1 MHSNPHHPDTNPGPL
16 HRRIYGR
23 FLRLLPLEVR
33 EQYGR
38 DMTAAFEA
46 YYQRERSHRSAH
58 ETLSIW
64 FHAIVDVLRASV
76 MFRLDRHHA
85 RRRARLVTRPQHSRN
100 LMGTLADMLRH
111 AGRRLRRQPGYALT
125 CIATLAVGL
134 GTALASLTVLKHA
147 FVDTLPYESSD
158 RLMTVWTRVDGQNWS
173 VSMHVFDELR
183 QQARSFSDQT
193 AFRPYT
199 ATWTGSE
206 VTERIVGTAVSDRF
220 FQVLGARPALG
231 QLLSPGERNDVV
243 LSWAFW
249 QRAFSGSPDV
259 VGQTIML
266 DATPRRIAGVMPAG
280 FASPFDPSAAFWTP
294 IDVAALLKEPRA
306 RRNVSIVGR
315 LAPGSNKDQ
324 ADAELAVFNAQ
335 LQARLPII
343 HGQQNLIAE
352 PLRDAL
358 IDTARP
364 IILATAGGAAL
375 LVLVVAANI
384 AGLSAARAV
393 GLRQQTHLRM
403 ALGAG
408 KARLLG
414 EQLAESGVIALLGC
428 ALGTALAA
436 PLVQIAASY
445 QASFLP
451 RMNTI
456 TLTAESVGIGWLIGF
471 LACAAAVVLP
481 QLTVGSLGATHS
493 DWLRG
498 GMRTATAGHARLR
511 ATLVSL
517 QVALAL
523 ALVAGAGLLMRT
535 VHHLSTTPV
544 GFDAALVTTLSTTLP
559 VPKYRLAAQQLE
571 FERAVLE
578 RLRQLPG
585 VTSATVGG
593 PLAGG
598 MGASLSI
605 FGQEQ
610 PEGRPEIGYIPV
622 SPGFLETYGIRLVAG
637 RDLEASD
644 TADTPPVVVINE
656 TMARRFWP
664 DGSAVGARVRIGP
677 DPNSR
682 WITVVGVIADVRQQV
697 AVTEIRATAFG
708 STAQFSWPSRIF
720 SLRVENPHAFL
731 PRDMQAAVRAVDASV
746 PVGQIWSLSEVLHR
760 QIARQRLAMYRT
772 DLFWRDVAPV
782 VSLRRLRCGC
792 ADVPIA
798 ASRVRHPRGARR
810 AARLDSPDHFWTGDT
825 GCLGRIPCRSEPGCR
840 RHTRGRGSAARG
852 HPSRRAQPRRCHS
865 CRLGA
870 VRSCRVVS
878 RTICGACRPARC
890 AQERIGQ
897 REDVRAFFR
906 AGDAFLAGFARSVSV
921 TS

>member
-1 MHSNPHHPDTNPGPL
+1 MHTAPHHPDTNPGPL
-16 HRRIYGR
+16 HRRIYSR
-23 FLRLLPLEVR
+23 LLRLLPLEVR

-46 YYQRERSHRSAH
+46 YYQRVRSDRSTH

-158 RLMTVWTRVDGQNWS
+158 RLMTVWTRVDGQNWF

-199 ATWTGSE
+199 ATWTGTE
-206 VTERIVGTAVSDRF
+206 VTERIVGTEVSDRF
-220 FQVLGARPALG
+220 FQVLGSRPALG

-306 RRNVSIVGR
+306 RRNVYIVAR
-315 LAPGSNKDQ
+315 LAPDSNKDQ

-393 GLRQQTHLRM
+393 GLRQQTRLRM

-451 RMNTI
+451 RMNPI
-456 TLTAESVGIGWLIGF
+456 TLTAESVAIGWLIGF

-481 QLTVGSLGATHS
+481 QLTVGSLGAAHS

-523 ALVAGAGLLMRT
+523 ALVAAAGLLMRT

-559 VPKYRLAAQQLE
+559 VPKYRLALQQLE
-571 FERAVLE
+571 FERAVIE

-622 SPGFLETYGIRLVAG
+622 SPGFLETYGIRLIAG
-637 RDLEASD
+637 RDLEATD

-664 DGSAVGARVRIGP
+664 NGSAVGARVRIGP

-720 SLRVENPHAFL
+720 SLRVENPHASL
-731 PRDMQAAVRAVDASV
+731 SRDMQAVVRAVDASV

-760 QIARQRLAMYRT
+760 QIARQRLAMYVLICFGAT
-772 DLFWRDVAPV
+772 SLLLSAFGVYGVVALT
-782 VSLRRLRCGC
+782 SRLRHREF
-792 ADVPIA
+792 AIRA
-798 ASRVRHPRGARR
+798 ALGARPASIRRIILGQAMLVASAGSLAGLSLAVAGTRVVEGLLHGVTPLDGLSLAAATLAVWALSVLAAWYPARFAGR
-810 AARLDSPDHFWTGDT
+810 ADPLVAL
-825 GCLGRIPCRSEPGCR
+825 RSE
-840 RHTRGRGSAARG
+840 
-852 HPSRRAQPRRCHS
+852 
-865 CRLGA
+865 
-870 VRSCRVVS
+870 
-878 RTICGACRPARC
+878 
-890 AQERIGQ
+890 
-897 REDVRAFFR
+897 
-906 AGDAFLAGFARSVSV
+906 
-921 TS
+921 